1 MVEKGEI
8 KGKGRTCCV
17 ARVPNNITYKNNT
30 HILGIFIYFFLKY
43 AAVWPKCTRL
53 DRRHRGNFTLQY
65 RRPFAPYWLRRH
77 LLRIYTYHLS
87 NQGKITREFSQQ
99 EFWLRGL
106 FPHRTRLFNI
116 LFGWHL
122 ASEEWWEPYCLF
134 HAREITHTPSF
145 SIWLHS
151 RFSYRMK
158 ILPLV
163 AFIVF

>member
-30 HILGIFIYFFLKY
+30 HILGISIYFFLKY

-53 DRRHRGNFTLQY
+53 NRRHRGNFTLQY
-65 RRPFAPYWLRRH
+65 RRPFPPYWLRKR

-99 EFWLRGL
+99 EF
-106 FPHRTRLFNI
+106 
-116 LFGWHL
+116 
-122 ASEEWWEPYCLF
+122 
-134 HAREITHTPSF
+134 
-145 SIWLHS
+145 
-151 RFSYRMK
+151 
-158 ILPLV
+158 
-163 AFIVF
+163 